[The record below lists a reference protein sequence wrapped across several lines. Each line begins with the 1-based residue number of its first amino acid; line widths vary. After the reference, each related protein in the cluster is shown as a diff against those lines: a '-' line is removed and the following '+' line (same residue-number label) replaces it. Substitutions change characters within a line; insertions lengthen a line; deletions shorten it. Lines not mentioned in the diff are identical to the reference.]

1 MIRLAL
7 VGAGKWGQNY
17 IRAALDSG
25 VAEVTDLVG
34 RADRITRDVDAVVIA
49 TPPWAH
55 LERCAEA
62 LALGLPVLVEKPA
75 TLSLVDAQGLEAL
88 EAVSDAFVLVGHQHL
103 FAEGYEALRAQGTPQ
118 TAYAEFCG
126 PVRRDYPEE
135 WDYGAHAVAC
145 LLGLGMVP
153 GARNAQWSIGIQNAR
168 VARVTA
174 DGLTYDAYESRVEPP
189 LTSQV
194 RAFANAVK
202 SGGTDDYRFGARWA
216 VDVANCLIRL

>member
-7 VGAGKWGQNY
+7 VGAGKWGRNY
-17 IRAALDSG
+17 IQAALDSG

-34 RADRITRDVDAVVIA
+34 RADRIPNDVDAVVIA

-55 LERCAEA
+55 LERCSEA
-62 LALGLPVLVEKPA
+62 LAMGLPVLVEKPA
-75 TLSLVDAQGLEAL
+75 TLTTEDADGLVILE
-88 EAVSDAFVLVGHQHL
+88 EASSAFVLVGHQHL
-103 FAEGYEALRAQGTPQ
+103 FAEGYEALRAQGTPRE
-118 TAYAEFCG
+118 ASAWFCG

-145 LLGLGMVP
+145 LLGLGMAP
-153 GARNAQWSIGIQNAR
+153 GARNAPWFINIQNNR
-168 VARVTA
+168 VARVMA
-174 DGLTYDAYESRVEPP
+174 DGIAYDAYESRAEPP
-189 LTSQV
+189 LTRQV

-202 SGGTDDYRFGARWA
+202 SGGTDDYRFGAKWA